1 MKMQTTLGI
10 VISVGTILGGLVAI
24 DAHYAKSSEVKEV
37 SEYICRIDQRL
48 SEKIQQDRINSLQ
61 ERMWRLED
69 RYGVEKAHSM
79 DEYRRLKAE
88 RDGILME
95 FKKKN

>member
-1 MKMQTTLGI
+1 MRIQTTLGI

-24 DAHYAKSSEVKEV
+24 DARYAKSSGIDNL
-37 SEYICRIDQRL
+37 SDQICRVEQRL
-48 SEKIQQDRINSLQ
+48 DQKIKTDRANSLQ

-69 RYGVEKAHSM
+69 RYGDKARKM

-88 RDGILME
+88 WEAIMMRL
-95 FKKKN
+95 KKR